1 MDESEEEG
9 ETGVRQTGPPPTSNL
24 QLRADFM
31 LSVEP
36 SGQSMETVR
45 ACERA
50 LPRCGSLCDPECV
63 GGTGSVGL
71 CHPKASNVFVW
82 S

>member
-1 MDESEEEG
+1 
-9 ETGVRQTGPPPTSNL
+9 
-24 QLRADFM
+24 M
-31 LSVEP
+31 LSVER
-36 SGQSMETVR
+36 SGQSVETVR

-50 LPRCGSLCDPECV
+50 LPRCVSLCDPECV

-82 S
+82 SGGRISGRQYGPVIPFFFLFLF